1 MSKSAL
7 ESLEQSLDEVFNKN
21 APQLPA
27 GIKQFIV
34 KYLPYI
40 NLVLGIL
47 TLVAAWGLWN
57 AAHTVNV
64 LVDYANN
71 LSAAYGG
78 EKISTDQ
85 LTFTVWLA
93 LGVLVVEALLYIA
106 AFPGTK
112 ARKKSGWNLLYYALL
127 INVVYGIV
135 VAFTDYGGFGSL
147 IGSLIGSAIGAYFL
161 FQIRGSYSGASRSA
175 KASAKK

>member
-1 MSKSAL
+1 MSAFA
-7 ESLEQSLDEVFNKN
+7 SLEKSLDEIFDKN

-27 GIKQFIV
+27 GLKKFIV

-47 TLVAAWGLWN
+47 SLAAAWSLYN
-57 AAHTVNV
+57 AAHTVNT

-71 LSAAYGG
+71 LSAVYGG
-78 EKISTDQ
+78 EKIATNR

-93 LGVLVVEALLYIA
+93 LGVLAVEALIYIA

-112 ARKKSGWNLLYYALL
+112 ARKKSGWDLLFYALL
-127 INVVYGIV
+127 INVVYGVV

-147 IGSLIGSAIGAYFL
+147 IGSLVGSAVGAYFL
-161 FQIRGSYSGASRSA
+161 FQIRGSYSSAGKAA
-175 KASAKK
+175 KASAK